1 MPVVMRVA
9 GFRLFFYANEGQ
21 PREPVHVHVERG
33 DGEAKFWIN
42 PDVRVAYND
51 GMDAK
56 ALREALELVEANRE
70 RIEQAWHE
78 FFR

>member
-1 MPVVMRVA
+1 MPVVVRVA

>member
-1 MPVVMRVA
+1 VPVVLRVA

-33 DGEAKFWIN
+33 DGEAKFWIS

>member
-33 DGEAKFWIN
+33 DSEAKFWVN

>member
-1 MPVVMRVA
+1 MPVVVRVA

-42 PDVRVAYND
+42 PEVRLA
-51 GMDAK
+51 
-56 ALREALELVEANRE
+56 
-70 RIEQAWHE
+70 
-78 FFR
+78 

>member
-1 MPVVMRVA
+1 MPVVLRVA

-33 DGEAKFWIN
+33 ESEAKFWID

-56 ALREALELVEANRE
+56 ALREALELVETNRE

>member
-1 MPVVMRVA
+1 
-9 GFRLFFYANEGQ
+9 
-21 PREPVHVHVERG
+21 VHVHVERG
-33 DGEAKFWIN
+33 DSEAKFWVN